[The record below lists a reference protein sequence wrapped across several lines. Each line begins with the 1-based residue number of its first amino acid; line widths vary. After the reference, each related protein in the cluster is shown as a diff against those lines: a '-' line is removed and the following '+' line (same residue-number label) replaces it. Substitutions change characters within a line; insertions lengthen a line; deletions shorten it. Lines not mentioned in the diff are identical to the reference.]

1 MQQGAEWAV
10 DQPGGFLQREVVH
23 VALAQ
28 IQIHAS
34 RAGTGAGL
42 FELRRRGVNADDR
55 TAGGLRG
62 RDGDTPVA
70 DRQLNRDEALVISAI
85 THAVPDPGRA
95 GEPATSLSDVA
106 TDKAVPFLDG
116 CAPS

>member
-1 MQQGAEWAV
+1 
-10 DQPGGFLQREVVH
+10 VH

-34 RAGTGAGL
+34 RVGTGAGL
-42 FELRRRGVNADDR
+42 FEHRRRGVNADDR

-62 RDGDTPVA
+62 WDGDTPVA
-70 DRQLNRDEALVISAI
+70 DRQLNRDEALVIRAI
-85 THAVPDPGRA
+85 THAVLTRDVQVNLQP
-95 GEPATSLSDVA
+95 SLSDVA